1 MILTGK
7 VARRSDAERTK
18 DDANAVLVKQDR
30 RAGTGMAHGKT
41 KTKGVEQD
49 KNEAAKLLQQFS
61 GTPRSGKHRLHLRAS
76 LTGSPPKRKIYFSL
90 NFCRR
95 LNVRKKKLHRE
106 PTKNYFPLPNGIYQ
120 LGLSAGAIAIYGYL
134 FYIENRETYQ
144 CHASYATIGNAVGMS
159 RNTVRKYVQ
168 ELERRGLILTERTTI
183 ITRDGRIQNGS
194 LLYTI
199 LPIQLVIEQ
208 FYQEQF
214 KTADIARE
222 QQRIERLM
230 AQGS

>member
-1 MILTGK
+1 M
-7 VARRSDAERTK
+7 
-18 DDANAVLVKQDR
+18 
-30 RAGTGMAHGKT
+30 
-41 KTKGVEQD
+41 
-49 KNEAAKLLQQFS
+49 
-61 GTPRSGKHRLHLRAS
+61 
-76 LTGSPPKRKIYFSL
+76 
-90 NFCRR
+90 
-95 LNVRKKKLHRE
+95 
-106 PTKNYFPLPNGIYQ
+106 
-120 LGLSAGAIAIYGYL
+120 

-168 ELERRGLILTERTTI
+168 ELECRGLILTERTTI
-183 ITRDGRIQNGS
+183 VTRDGRIQNGS

-208 FYQEQF
+208 FYKEQF
-214 KTADIARE
+214 KTADFARE

>member
-1 MILTGK
+1 MK
-7 VARRSDAERTK
+7 A
-18 DDANAVLVKQDR
+18 
-30 RAGTGMAHGKT
+30 
-41 KTKGVEQD
+41 

-61 GTPRSGKHRLHLRAS
+61 GTPHFGKCRLHLHAG
-76 LTGSPPKRKIYFSL
+76 LTEEPPKRKIFFSE
-90 NFCRR
+90 FFRR
-95 LNVRKKKLHRE
+95 FKVRKKKLHRE
-106 PTKNYFPLPNGIYQ
+106 PAKNYFSLPNVIYQ
-120 LGLSAGAIAIYGYL
+120 LGLSAGAIAVYGYL

-183 ITRDGRIQNGS
+183 ITQDGRIQNGS

-208 FYQEQF
+208 FYQEQLE
-214 KTADIARE
+214 AVDIARE
-222 QQRIERLM
+222 QQRTEKLM
-230 AQGS
+230 AHGS

>member
-1 MILTGK
+1 MAYGRKSMKK
-7 VARRSDAERTK
+7 VVERK
-18 DDANAVLVKQDR
+18 
-30 RAGTGMAHGKT
+30 MY
-41 KTKGVEQD
+41 
-49 KNEAAKLLQQFS
+49 AAKLLQQFS
-61 GTPRSGKHRLHLRAS
+61 GTLRFGKRRFHLRAS
-76 LTGSPPKRKIYFSL
+76 LTERLPKRKIFFSL
-90 NFCRR
+90 NFYWRS
-95 LNVRKKKLHRE
+95 NVRKKKLHRE
-106 PTKNYFPLPNGIYQ
+106 PTKNYFPLPNCIYQ
-120 LGLSAGAIAIYGYL
+120 LGLSAGAIAVYGYL

-144 CHASYATIGNAVGMS
+144 CHASYTTIGNAVGMS

-183 ITRDGRIQNGS
+183 VTQDGRIQNGS

-214 KTADIARE
+214 KAVDLARE
-222 QQRIERLM
+222 QQRIEKLT

>member
-1 MILTGK
+1 M
-7 VARRSDAERTK
+7 AE
-18 DDANAVLVKQDR
+18 KQEEGGR
-30 RAGTGMAHGKT
+30 KKNVCRQTAATVQRHAAFRKT
-41 KTKGVEQD
+41 QIPSASKSNREASETQD
-49 KNEAAKLLQQFS
+49 IF
-61 GTPRSGKHRLHLRAS
+61 
-76 LTGSPPKRKIYFSL
+76 L

-106 PTKNYFPLPNGIYQ
+106 PTKNYFPLPNVIYQ
-120 LGLSAGAIAIYGYL
+120 LGLSAGAIAVYSYL

-144 CHASYATIGNAVGMS
+144 CHASYATIGNAVRLS

-183 ITRDGRIQNGS
+183 VTRDGRTQNGS

-199 LPIQLVIEQ
+199 LPIQLVVEQ

-214 KTADIARE
+214 NAADIARE
-222 QQRIERLM
+222 QQRIEKLM
-230 AQGS
+230 VQRNAVY

>member
-1 MILTGK
+1 
-7 VARRSDAERTK
+7 
-18 DDANAVLVKQDR
+18 
-30 RAGTGMAHGKT
+30 MAPGKT

-61 GTPRSGKHRLHLRAS
+61 GTPRFGKRRLHLRAS
-76 LTGSPPKRKIYFSL
+76 LTERPPKRKIYFL

-95 LNVRKKKLHRE
+95 FNVRKKKLHRD
-106 PTKNYFPLPNGIYQ
+106 PAKNYFPLPNGRYQ
-120 LGLSAGAIAIYGYL
+120 LGLSAGAIVVYGYL
-134 FYIENRETYQ
+134 LYIENRETYQ
-144 CHASYATIGNAVGMS
+144 CHASYATIGNTVGMS

-168 ELERRGLILTERTTI
+168 ELEQRGLILTERTTI
-183 ITRDGRIQNGS
+183 ITQDGRIQNGS

-208 FYQEQF
+208 FYHEQF
-214 KTADIARE
+214 KAADITRE

-230 AQGS
+230 AEGS

>member
-1 MILTGK
+1 
-7 VARRSDAERTK
+7 
-18 DDANAVLVKQDR
+18 
-30 RAGTGMAHGKT
+30 MAPGKT

-61 GTPRSGKHRLHLRAS
+61 GTPRFGKRRLHLRAS
-76 LTGSPPKRKIYFSL
+76 LTERLPKRKIYFL
-90 NFCRR
+90 NFYWR
-95 LNVRKKKLHRE
+95 LNVRKKKLHLE
-106 PTKNYFPLPNGIYQ
+106 PVKNYFPLPNCIYQ
-120 LGLSAGAIAIYGYL
+120 LGLSAGAIVVYGYL
-134 FYIENRETYQ
+134 LYIENRETYQ

-159 RNTVRKYVQ
+159 HNTVRKYVQ

-183 ITRDGRIQNGS
+183 VTQDGRIQNGS

-214 KTADIARE
+214 RVVDLARE
-222 QQRIERLM
+222 Q
-230 AQGS
+230 